1 MIQNPSPTE
10 HYPSRPITQ
19 VKEKPIGTAKYQEPI
34 FRRGQFQNQYI
45 ETIVTVYPLTHK
57 HSVTKKNL
65 VAVRFGQMNVV
76 RFIDRE
82 LLYELTYFDLNQIR
96 KQ

>member
-1 MIQNPSPTE
+1 MIQDPNPTE
-10 HYPSRPITQ
+10 YYPSRPITK
-19 VKEKPIGTAKYQEPI
+19 VKERPIGTAKYQEPI

-45 ETIVTVYPLTHK
+45 ETIVTVYPLTGQD
-57 HSVTKKNL
+57 SITKKNL

-82 LLYELTYFDLNQIR
+82 LLYELTYFDRNQI
-96 KQ
+96 QQQ